1 MSVFAR
7 RFLLLSP
14 LPVSPNLPSIEER
27 YQALTRSIDQG
38 FCIIEMLWDEK
49 GSPTDYRFL
58 EGNALFETQTGLQDA
73 IGRTARELVPGLEPE
88 WFAAYAAVAR
98 TGQAVHFTQGSEEMG
113 RWFDVHAFPLGDA
126 AISRVGIL
134 FRDVTRRRQIDEEV
148 ARLSAESRARLSE
161 LETLLEVIPV
171 GIGIALDPE
180 CREIRVNPAFARVL
194 GLSPAANASKTAPL
208 EERPSGFRVIDDRG
222 CEIPGEELPMQVAAR
237 EGREVSDH
245 EVNVVHENG
254 RKVRLLEYAA
264 PLYDERGIPRG
275 SVGVFVDITERR
287 REEEQQRFLV
297 QLDDAVR
304 ALSNPEEIVATA
316 ARLLGEHLQVNRCAY
331 ADVED
336 DQDTFNLTGDYNRDV
351 PSIVG
356 RYAFSDFGEEAVRLM
371 RADEAYIVEDIE
383 THQPPPRDLAAYR
396 ATLIRAVICVPL
408 HKGGRVVAAM
418 AVHQKTPRGWTEN
431 DVRLALAVANRCW
444 EALQRA
450 KVTRILETSE
460 ERFRTLADNIAQLAW
475 MADATGDIF
484 WYNQRWFDYTG
495 STLAEM
501 RGWGWEKVH
510 HAEHVTRVVEKWS
523 RHLAAGREWEDTF
536 PLRGANGEYRWF
548 LSRAFP
554 IRDEHGKVLRWFGTN
569 TDITEQRAG
578 AEALA
583 DAKEQAEA
591 ASRAKDDFLAVLSHE
606 LRTPLTPVLLS
617 AAALE
622 EDERLPEEARS
633 ELTMIR
639 RNIELEARLIE
650 DLLDLTRIARGK
662 LTLRLEECDAHSLI
676 EFAVQIVR
684 ESVARKELNLVMQL
698 GASRSSLSCDT
709 ARLQQVIWNMLS
721 NAVKYTPAG
730 GSITVRTT
738 DRDER
743 IVIEVSDTGLGI
755 DPAAQELIFLPF
767 EQAGLANNHA
777 FGGLGL
783 GLSIT
788 KAIVEMHVGQISVH
802 SAGGGKGTTFRV
814 ELPTIA
820 TRRDSDQSTPL
831 FPHRSGVRQADA
843 TPLRLLIVED
853 HEATL
858 SVLTRLLVRAGHS
871 VMSASSVTTALEA
884 ARGATFDLVL
894 SDIGLPDGSGLT
906 LMQELRDRYGLRGI
920 ALTGYGQEE
929 DQRRSHEA
937 GFVAHLTKP
946 IEIDQLRQ
954 ALAEFAT
961 HRSGHADDSQLS

>member
-1 MSVFAR
+1 
-7 RFLLLSP
+7 
-14 LPVSPNLPSIEER
+14 
-27 YQALTRSIDQG
+27 
-38 FCIIEMLWDEK
+38 
-49 GSPTDYRFL
+49 
-58 EGNALFETQTGLQDA
+58 
-73 IGRTARELVPGLEPE
+73 
-88 WFAAYAAVAR
+88 
-98 TGQAVHFTQGSEEMG
+98 
-113 RWFDVHAFPLGDA
+113 
-126 AISRVGIL
+126 
-134 FRDVTRRRQIDEEV
+134 
-148 ARLSAESRARLSE
+148 
-161 LETLLEVIPV
+161 
-171 GIGIALDPE
+171 
-180 CREIRVNPAFARVL
+180 
-194 GLSPAANASKTAPL
+194 
-208 EERPSGFRVIDDRG
+208 
-222 CEIPGEELPMQVAAR
+222 
-237 EGREVSDH
+237 
-245 EVNVVHENG
+245 
-254 RKVRLLEYAA
+254 
-264 PLYDERGIPRG
+264 
-275 SVGVFVDITERR
+275 
-287 REEEQQRFLV
+287 V

-304 ALSNPEEIVATA
+304 PLSNPEEIVATA

-356 RYAFSDFGEEAVRLM
+356 RYTFTDFGDEVLRLM
-371 RADEAYIVEDIE
+371 RADEAYVVEDIE
-383 THQPPPRDLAAYR
+383 THQPAPRDLAPYR
-396 ATLIRAVICVPL
+396 ATMIRAVICVPL
-408 HKGGRVVAAM
+408 HKGGRLVAAM
-418 AVHQKTPRGWTEN
+418 AVHQKTPRRWTTD
-431 DVRLALAVANRCW
+431 DVRLALTVANRCW
-444 EALQRA
+444 EALERA

-484 WYNQRWFDYTG
+484 WYNQRWFDFTG
-495 STLAEM
+495 STLEEM

-536 PLRGANGEYRWF
+536 PLRGADGEYRWF

-569 TDITEQRAG
+569 TDVTEQRAA

-583 DAKEQAEA
+583 HAKEQAEA

-617 AAALE
+617 AAALQ
-622 EDERLPEEARS
+622 EDERLPEDVRS
-633 ELTMIR
+633 ELTMMR

-676 EFAVQIVR
+676 EFAAQIVR
-684 ESVARKELNLVMQL
+684 ESVAQKELVLTLEL
-698 GASRSSLSCDT
+698 GARRSSLNCDT
-709 ARLQQVIWNMLS
+709 ARIQQVIWNMLS

-730 GSITVRTT
+730 GSITVRTSNE
-738 DRDER
+738 DDLI
-743 IVIEVSDTGLGI
+743 IVEVSDTGLGI
-755 DPAAQELIFLPF
+755 DAAAQQLIFLPF

-788 KAIVEMHVGQISVH
+788 KAIVEMHAGRISVH
-802 SAGGGKGTTFRV
+802 SAGAGKGTTFRV
-814 ELPTIA
+814 ELPTLP
-820 TRRDSDQSTPL
+820 TPASSSGSA
-831 FPHRSGVRQADA
+831 PVTSQASGVRESDPA
-843 TPLRLLIVED
+843 PMRLLIVED

-871 VMSASSVTTALEA
+871 VMSASSVATALES

-906 LMQELRDRYGLRGI
+906 LMQELRDKYGLRGI

-929 DQRRSHEA
+929 DQRRSREA
-937 GFVAHLTKP
+937 GFIAHLTKP
-946 IEIDQLRQ
+946 IEIEQLHQ
-954 ALAEFAT
+954 ALAAFAT
-961 HRSGHADDSQLS
+961 DRERGC